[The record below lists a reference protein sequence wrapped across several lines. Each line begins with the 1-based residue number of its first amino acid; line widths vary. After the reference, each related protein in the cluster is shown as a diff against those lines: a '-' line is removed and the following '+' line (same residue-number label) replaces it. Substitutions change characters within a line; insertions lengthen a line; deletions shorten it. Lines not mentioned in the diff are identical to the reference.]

1 MRVDEVQ
8 PHTPFV
14 VKDYWSSDAPFRFAL
29 ARQFSQSKQGKE
41 YWPELSKRL
50 EEFSLKVEREA
61 RPLAKLCDRP
71 NQEPRLVQF
80 NEWGQ
85 RIDSVETSEGWRGLL
100 QWQMANGIVSESYP
114 AQGQEDS
121 VNNHNIS
128 AGGRDR
134 LGEIARMYN
143 FARTLIFTP
152 DSQVAVCPTS
162 MTDGAA
168 RVLEL
173 YGTSSQK
180 QKYLPKL
187 FGRTPDKFW
196 LSGQWMTE
204 VAGGSDV
211 SMTETVA
218 EPLIS
223 RSPGQKAQPGDLYIV
238 NGFKWFS
245 SAADGNMT
253 LALART
259 DSDRAKGSKGLSLF
273 LIPLHKKD
281 RAPIPTNTKYTD
293 QTAPTSKY
301 NGIKV
306 HRLKN
311 KLGTKHVPTAELE
324 ICGAVAELIGEEGR
338 GVAQIAQVLNITRT
352 YCISASTC
360 SIGVALQILQDYANR
375 RKVGV
380 HGQAETLLKDLPL
393 HNTLIAKVAIHY
405 RAMLQLHLNITRLL
419 GKNEAKT
426 TTEAE
431 ERRLRLLT
439 PVGKAFGAVRA
450 SDCLAQSI
458 ECLGGQGYMHE
469 TILTTALRDDFV
481 SRIWEGTPSVL
492 SLDVVRVHAQTKG
505 AALIEWLQDSA
516 QSLQRSNDQLQNTL
530 GQDDV
535 LTKTV
540 STLRD
545 TLREMKT
552 VYLNEKAF
560 KTASGTDMRLA
571 RPLLDSIAIVECG
584 CQLLNQ
590 AAWSTQTEMQHGNA
604 KLELQIAS
612 RWVCGPEGGLAIVR
626 NTMRDL
632 AQGKMDVDTERH
644 IAYGLD
650 HEVESLQTSQSTQS
664 SSNRSSNTSRESSIL
679 AKSKL

>member
-1 MRVDEVQ
+1 
-8 PHTPFV
+8 
-14 VKDYWSSDAPFRFAL
+14 
-29 ARQFSQSKQGKE
+29 
-41 YWPELSKRL
+41 
-50 EEFSLKVEREA
+50 
-61 RPLAKLCDRP
+61 
-71 NQEPRLVQF
+71 
-80 NEWGQ
+80 
-85 RIDSVETSEGWRGLL
+85 
-100 QWQMANGIVSESYP
+100 
-114 AQGQEDS
+114 
-121 VNNHNIS
+121 
-128 AGGRDR
+128 
-134 LGEIARMYN
+134 
-143 FARTLIFTP
+143 
-152 DSQVAVCPTS
+152 
-162 MTDGAA
+162 
-168 RVLEL
+168 
-173 YGTSSQK
+173 
-180 QKYLPKL
+180 
-187 FGRTPDKFW
+187 
-196 LSGQWMTE
+196 MTE

-211 SMTETVA
+211 SMTETIA
-218 EPLIS
+218 EPLIP
-223 RSPGQKAQPGDLYIV
+223 RSPNKKAQPGDLYIV

-259 DSDRAKGSKGLSLF
+259 DADRKKGSKGLSLF

-281 RAPIPTNTKYTD
+281 RAPIPSSVNYID

-301 NGIKV
+301 NGIKI

-360 SIGVALQILQDYANR
+360 SIGLALQVLQDYANK

-393 HNTLIAKVAIHY
+393 HNTLIAKVAVHY

-419 GKNEAKT
+419 GKSEAKIS
-426 TTEAE
+426 TEAE

-439 PVGKAFGAVRA
+439 PIGKAFGAVRA

-492 SLDVVRVHAQTKG
+492 SLDVVRVHAQTRGK
-505 AALIEWLQDSA
+505 ALIEWLQDSA
-516 QSLQRSNDQLQNTL
+516 QSLQKSNEHLRGISGIDEI
-530 GQDDV
+530 
-535 LTKTV
+535 LTKTI

-545 TLREMKT
+545 TLREIKT
-552 VYLNEKAF
+552 IYLNENFFKAI
-560 KTASGTDMRLA
+560 TNGADMRLA
-571 RPLLDSIAIVECG
+571 RPLLDCLAIVECG

-590 AAWSTQTEMQHGNA
+590 AAWSTQTELQHGNA

-632 AQGKMDVDTERH
+632 AQGKMDVNTERH

-650 HEVESLQTSQSTQS
+650 HEVESSKTI
-664 SSNRSSNTSRESSIL
+664 SNRSANATRESSVL
-679 AKSKL
+679 ARSKL